1 MNDLRRNPDPAAEPS
16 VSGLWGWIRGGRTLV
31 FLLVFL
37 LYLIFFMGLLQRILI
52 VPLSW
57 CVPRS
62 ASRLFASWVRLQAR
76 ITLRLLR
83 VLGGVRVTVEGAIA
97 PQSCIVIM
105 NHQSIIDIPIGLALM
120 PGPLPLIPARRRYA
134 RGIPGV
140 SVYLRAARN
149 PLVSQRK
156 EDRKADLA
164 GVLDAAARTEAGEA
178 SMLIFP
184 EGHRTRDGEI
194 LPFMPGG
201 LQVALSRTRV
211 PVYCIVADGMWK
223 SRTVQ
228 DTFVNLA
235 NVRARA
241 RVLGPFDPPA
251 DKTDIPAFVDQLRT
265 RMIDALSDMRRSHA
279 S

>member
-1 MNDLRRNPDPAAEPS
+1 VVPLLSLAMNDLRRNPYPAAARS
-16 VSGLWGWIRGGRTLV
+16 AV
-31 FLLVFL
+31 FLFVFL
-37 LYLIFFMGLLQRILI
+37 LYLIFFMGLLQRIVI

-57 CVPRS
+57 CRPRS

-120 PGPLPLIPARRRYA
+120 LGPLPLIPARRRYA

-164 GVLDAAARTEAGEA
+164 GVLDAAARTEAGET

-201 LQVALSRTRV
+201 L
-211 PVYCIVADGMWK
+211 WK
-223 SRTVQ
+223 SRTVK
-228 DTFVNLA
+228 DTFLNLS

-251 DKTDIPAFVDQLRT
+251 DKTEIPAFVDQLRT

-279 S
+279 A

>member
-1 MNDLRRNPDPAAEPS
+1 M
-16 VSGLWGWIRGGRTLV
+16 SGLWGWIRGGRTLV

-83 VLGGVRVTVEGAIA
+83 VLGGFRVTVEGAIA